1 MEPDDMIERPASS
14 QNIRRERV
22 CKTPVRPFESVERPA
37 VFKSLVER
45 PAAGDENE
53 DIERGAARLET
64 RDGARLGARRL
75 SGGFLGR
82 FWVMAAASTTGL
94 RQSHAGFA
102 RRGFRGRITRV
113 RAMGRPGL

>member
-1 MEPDDMIERPASS
+1 MVERPASS

-22 CKTPVRPFESVERPA
+22 RKTPVRPFESVERPA

-64 RDGARLGARRL
+64 GDGARLGARGL
-75 SGGFLGR
+75 SGGFQRVFRVSGALLVHGGGINHGPSPKSR
-82 FWVMAAASTTGL
+82 GICASGVS
-94 RQSHAGFA
+94 R
-102 RRGFRGRITRV
+102 
-113 RAMGRPGL
+113 